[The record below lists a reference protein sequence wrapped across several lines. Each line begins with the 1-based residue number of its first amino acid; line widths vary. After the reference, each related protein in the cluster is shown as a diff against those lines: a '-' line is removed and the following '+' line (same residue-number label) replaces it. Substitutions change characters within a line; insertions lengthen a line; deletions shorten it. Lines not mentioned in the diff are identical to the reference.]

1 MRRGEPADEAGEAHA
16 HGTGTSP
23 AATTAR
29 HAASAL
35 TLWLLG
41 LGVLVAFSWAGGL
54 IAGWLHLPIP
64 GSTLGMLGLLIVLLT
79 PLRQRVAAAVGPA
92 ADSLIGVLPLLL
104 VPLAVGIV
112 GSFGDIAAHALG
124 IAAALVAGWLV
135 TLVTAAFVADLLM
148 RRTRRR

>member
-1 MRRGEPADEAGEAHA
+1 MRRGDPADEAGAEHV
-16 HGTGTSP
+16 HDTGASP
-23 AATTAR
+23 ATAR
-29 HAASAL
+29 RAASAL

-64 GSTLGMLGLLIVLLT
+64 GSTLGMLGLLIALLT
-79 PLRQRVAAAVGPA
+79 PLRPRIAAAVIPA

-124 IAAALVAGWLV
+124 IVAALVAGWLV